1 MLPIQQLATSVL
13 GEIIRRQPP
22 SEGRTTFAWQ
32 IAVGT
37 ALARATTVRL
47 VNGVL
52 IVSASDRRW
61 ITEIKAARDIVL
73 RRVQALLGP
82 EAVTKIRIESPTAP
96 ANGRE

>member
-1 MLPIQQLATSVL
+1 MLPIHQLASSVL

-37 ALARATTVRL
+37 VLARATTVRL
-47 VNGVL
+47 VNNVL
-52 IVSASDRRW
+52 IVSASDQRW

-73 RRVQALLGP
+73 RRVQQLLGP
-82 EAVTKIRIESPTAP
+82 ETVTKIRVESPTAP
-96 ANGRE
+96 AKGRE